1 MVKLGKVTGNLM
13 THVTPVSNKLRG
25 RAVRIV
31 MQVAGVERNEAR
43 RLLRESDGCVETAIA
58 MVRRAG

>member
-1 MVKLGKVTGNLM
+1 
-13 THVTPVSNKLRG
+13 
-25 RAVRIV
+25 VRIV